1 MSLGHTIYNFIIF
14 GNLCNTSKH
23 PSEQKVAQ
31 MWQKNYVLQSQKLYV
46 VDDYVATKWKKKMM
60 WKERIGN

>member
-31 MWQKNYVLQSQKLYV
+31 MWQKNYVLQS
-46 VDDYVATKWKKKMM
+46 
-60 WKERIGN
+60 